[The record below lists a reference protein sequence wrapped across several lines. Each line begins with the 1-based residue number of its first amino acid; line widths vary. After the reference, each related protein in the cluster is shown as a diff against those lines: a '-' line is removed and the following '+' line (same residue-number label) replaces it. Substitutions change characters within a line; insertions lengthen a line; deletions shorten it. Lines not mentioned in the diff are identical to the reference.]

1 MTTPSFMRQVL
12 LFSDLPIE
20 DLDKLARVSTRRTYP
35 RDSVI
40 FFEDDE
46 GDALFI
52 INRGRVKVAKF
63 SGEGKEFILA
73 ILGTGDFFGD
83 MSLLD
88 GKPRSATV
96 VAIDDTDVSII
107 RRTDFISLVREN
119 PQMGIKLMEA
129 LSLRLRE
136 TNRKIGNLALLDV
149 YGRLARILMDF
160 AKLEGRRLE
169 DGRIAFRRPTHQAIA
184 NMIGTSR
191 ETVTRTLGDLH
202 RRGYIRLKGK
212 EIIIKGLFERDF
224 DNLIS

>member
-1 MTTPSFMRQVL
+1 MTIPSFMRNVP
-12 LFSDLPIE
+12 LFGDLAEE
-20 DLDKLARVSTRRTYP
+20 DLEKIGRVSSKKAFTK
-35 RDSVI
+35 DSVI

-52 INRGRVKVAKF
+52 ITKGRVKVTKF

-73 ILGTGDFFGD
+73 ILCSGEFFGD

-88 GKPRSATV
+88 GETRSATV
-96 VAIDDTDVSII
+96 VAIQDTEVSLI
-107 RRTDFISLVREN
+107 RRQDFLNLIRDN
-119 PQMGIKLMEA
+119 PQIAIKLLEA

-136 TNRKIGNLALLDV
+136 ANRKIGNLALLDV

-160 AKLEGRRLE
+160 AKLEGRRLD

-202 RRGYIRLKGK
+202 KRGYIKLQGK

-224 DNLIS
+224 EDR